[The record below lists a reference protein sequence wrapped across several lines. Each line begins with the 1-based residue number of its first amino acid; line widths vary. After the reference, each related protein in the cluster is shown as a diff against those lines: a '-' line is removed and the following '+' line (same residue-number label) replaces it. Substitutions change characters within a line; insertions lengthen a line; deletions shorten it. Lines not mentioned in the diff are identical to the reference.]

1 MRVLATL
8 ALLSGLAAAALAVD
22 GASHG
27 AEARK
32 ARQNAAVASLGK
44 SGSTITSLAKSV
56 PLPAMASMAA
66 VAEETR
72 APMGWLRLCQ
82 TNPSECVLD
91 LSEATSVTLDV
102 GTWQRIL
109 DVNKT
114 VNAAI
119 KPMSDMDQWGV
130 VEHWG
135 LPTSG
140 AGDCEDYALLK
151 RQRLAEF
158 GIPRRAMLMTVVID
172 ETGGGHAILTIRT
185 DRGDFILDNKR
196 NAILSWEATGYRY
209 VKRESQDVAG
219 WVAMGETSATVTAA
233 AQ

>member
-1 MRVLATL
+1 MRVLTIL
-8 ALLSGLAAAALAVD
+8 ALLSGLTAAALAVD
-22 GASHG
+22 AGSHG

-32 ARQNAAVASLGK
+32 ARQNTVSSLGK

-72 APMGWLRLCQ
+72 APMGWLGLCQ
-82 TNPSECVLD
+82 TTPSECVRD
-91 LSEATSVTLDV
+91 LGEATSVTLDAA
-102 GTWQRIL
+102 TWQRIL
-109 DVNKT
+109 DVNKS

-130 VEHWG
+130 VEQWG

-151 RQRLAEF
+151 RQRLAEL
-158 GIPRRAMLMTVVID
+158 GLPRRAMLMTVVID

-233 AQ
+233 SQ